1 MIDIVLMYNL
11 LKAVPDSMTLIMVG
25 DIDQLPSVGPGNVLR
40 DIIDSGCF
48 PVVRLMRIFRQAQ
61 ASRIIM
67 SAHRINAG
75 RMPDISNGRNS
86 DFFFMDMEKQA
97 RGKGL
102 DPEDS
107 GVLSEEAA
115 RTITGTQPWPCRES
129 PPLR

>member
-1 MIDIVLMYNL
+1 
-11 LKAVPDSMTLIMVG
+11 
-25 DIDQLPSVGPGNVLR
+25 
-40 DIIDSGCF
+40 
-48 PVVRLMRIFRQAQ
+48 MRIFRQAQ

-107 GVLSEEAA
+107 GVLSE
-115 RTITGTQPWPCRES
+115 
-129 PPLR
+129 